1 MENDISDDLD
11 LLYSY
16 VNQVEFYIDDV
27 PNPMVKDLLR
37 RATTN
42 MKQTINELEVKVR
55 ALHDSQR

>member
-1 MENDISDDLD
+1 MNNDISDDLD

-27 PNPMVKDLLR
+27 PNPTVKDILR
-37 RATTN
+37 RATIN
-42 MKQTINELEVKVR
+42 IKQTINEIEVKVR